1 MISTFSGARIVRSS
15 LKYLALVLID
25 SPRHE
30 NINVFVR
37 LLSAGSV
44 CLRGLQYLPFLES

>member
-1 MISTFSGARIVRSS
+1 MMSTFSGARIVRSS
-15 LKYLALVLID
+15 LKKLAFGRID
-25 SPRHE
+25 SPRHQ

-37 LLSAGSV
+37 LLSAGYV